1 MYPFYFLKKVVWFCA
16 KKFIYKFF
24 FEQLPVIFPSDT
36 VDSLTIKLSDILKP
50 GKEPEKNETISVA
63 PGSEVKVNLLL
74 SLPVGGH
81 VNDEAP
87 SKWTAVIQGNMGILE
102 WSFEHVTFIKS
113 HGSVKNFTMHALYR
127 Q

>member
-1 MYPFYFLKKVVWFCA
+1 M
-16 KKFIYKFF
+16 
-24 FEQLPVIFPSDT
+24 PVIFPSDT

-113 HGSVKNFTMHALYR
+113 HGSVKNFTIHSLFHCIDNIFALVLIS
-127 Q
+127 